1 MSDTRVIVLTDWLP
15 VTIVHAEW
23 PVQVVAQEFTSLGEF
38 AMRVREHRNGRVI
51 VYATHGSHIT
61 GETYAAAGEKLEAG
75 DDVAEAIR
83 RVGLRARVP
92 ASLVGSAIAQLW
104 QLEAA

>member
-1 MSDTRVIVLTDWLP
+1 MNTRVIVLTDWLP
-15 VTIVHAEW
+15 LTILHADW

-38 AMRVREHRNGRVI
+38 ALRVREHRSGRVI
-51 VYATHGSHIT
+51 VYTTHGSHIT
-61 GETYAAAGEKLEAG
+61 GETYGAAGEVLEPG
-75 DDVAEAIR
+75 EDVAEAIR
-83 RVGLRARVP
+83 RVGLAARVP